1 MYSHTPG
8 TKRSRPCTLQ
18 LDIPCERPDDLDP
31 AVKVSAASIC
41 SDFIADCVYGSWAAG
56 ECRCVC
62 IGEGS
67 DGGYCRDVE
76 GRCTTTDC
84 PAAG

>member
-1 MYSHTPG
+1 M
-8 TKRSRPCTLQ
+8 
-18 LDIPCERPDDLDP
+18 
-31 AVKVSAASIC
+31 C
-41 SDFIADCVYGSWAAG
+41 SDFITDCVYGSWAAG

-67 DGGYCRDVE
+67 DGGYCRDAE

-84 PAAG
+84 PAAR